1 MRILKFSLL
10 SILMTFISCSQMPI
24 GEKPRN
30 EMSDAPKVI
39 GFNPSAELGIK
50 GHELKEMVASALK
63 VGGKAPEFLAT
74 DLFIKAND
82 ASIRGD
88 FQTAAQIFKSVV
100 DLQPHDAY
108 LRKKLAY
115 ELIRGG
121 EVKEAE
127 KILEAVFKE
136 SNSED
141 QSVGLILASVYSS
154 LDKPKESRAVY
165 TRLLALDPESE
176 EACLY
181 LSRSYVAEKMFK
193 EAHSLLT
200 SCEKKASDNPVFSFF
215 KGKLEYDRGNKSLA
229 KSYFEKSLK
238 IDATYAQAALAIGA
252 LYEEKENFMAA
263 LSVYKKF
270 VADENNS
277 QSTQVLARLVSIMF
291 SLEHNVE
298 VIPYAETLSSLDNSD
313 LNLKVRLGLLY
324 SDVERFDEAAKLFK
338 DVLEVVPESDKV
350 LYYLGALNQ
359 QIDKGDEAVAFF
371 KKINNQS
378 PLFGDAGLQVGQI
391 LSAKARES
399 YVQNDSESIAEFKN
413 FIEGRVVENPDM
425 QMELRML
432 QASFFEDTFQYED
445 AIVTLQSMK
454 EHKNFSESHSYYLA
468 SIMEKNGDFA
478 ESRKLVQAIV
488 DKDPNNAHALNFLG
502 YSFLERNESLDKA
515 FEYISKA
522 VALKPNDGYIRDSM
536 AWYFYQTGK
545 FQEALSES
553 KKASELVKGDPT
565 ITKHLGM
572 IYQRLRY
579 YDKAKQFLTEALKSA
594 QVQSERD
601 DVLRLLEDVEKGRL
615 PASNP

>member
-10 SILMTFISCSQMPI
+10 SILTTFISCSQMPI
-24 GEKPRN
+24 GEKPRSGT
-30 EMSDAPKVI
+30 SDAPKVI

-50 GHELKEMVASALK
+50 GRELKEMVASALK

-100 DLQPHDAY
+100 ELQPHDAY
-108 LRKKLAY
+108 LRKKLSY

-136 SNSED
+136 SNSKD
-141 QSVGLILASVYSS
+141 QSVGLILASVYAS

-181 LSRSYVAEKMFK
+181 LSRSYVAEKMYK

-200 SCEKKASDNPVFSFF
+200 TCEKKASDNPVFSFF
-215 KGKLEYDRGNKSLA
+215 KGKMEYDRGNKPLA
-229 KSYFEKSLK
+229 KTYFEKSLK
-238 IDATYAQAALAIGA
+238 IDTTYAQAALAIGA
-252 LYEEKENFMAA
+252 LYEEKENFLAA

-359 QIDKGDEAVAFF
+359 QIDKKDEAVTYF

-391 LSAKARES
+391 LAAKARES
-399 YVQNDSESIAEFKN
+399 YVQKDSESIAEFKN

-425 QMELRML
+425 LMELRML
-432 QASFFEDTFQYED
+432 QASFFEDTFQYKD
-445 AIVTLQSMK
+445 AIAILHSMK

-468 SIMEKNGDFA
+468 SIMEKNGDFT

-579 YDKAKQFLTEALKSA
+579 YDKAKQFLTEALKGA